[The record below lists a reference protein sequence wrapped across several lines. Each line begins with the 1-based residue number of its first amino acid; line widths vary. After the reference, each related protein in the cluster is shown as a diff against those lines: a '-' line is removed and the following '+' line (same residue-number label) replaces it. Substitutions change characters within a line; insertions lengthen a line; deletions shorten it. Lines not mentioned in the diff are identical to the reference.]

1 MCTSFRVRATDGT
14 VVVGRTMEFP
24 NAMGTK
30 LTVLPRGTEGRGRA
44 PTGGG
49 LSWSSRHGAVGM
61 DVFGIPGALTDGI
74 NERGLYAGL
83 LYMPGFC
90 DYPAAEGVDP
100 SRLLAIVDTV
110 AFVLGTCANV
120 QEAKAAMAGVTVWP
134 WVLEQFGFAPP
145 AHLVVHDAGGACAVF
160 EWKDGELLTF
170 ENPIGV
176 VTNAPHLDWHLTN
189 LRNYLTVST
198 TSPDG
203 LEIEGVELKPLGEG
217 VGITGLPGG
226 SSPPARFVRAV
237 ALTASLRPAA
247 DGPALE
253 QAALHVLNNFD
264 IPAGLIRQ
272 DSDPGDDDR
281 TLWSSIANLTARRY
295 AVRTYDNPQVRALDL
310 ADAPLDAPAPVQV
323 ELGAGGFTAL
333 SV

>member
-24 NAMGTK
+24 NAMGTR
-30 LTVLPRGTEGRGRA
+30 LTVLPRGFAGSGHA
-44 PTGGG
+44 PSGDG
-49 LSWSSRHGAVGM
+49 LGWTAAHGAVGM
-61 DVFGIPGALTDGI
+61 DVFGMPAALTDGI
-74 NERGLYAGL
+74 NEQGLYAGL

-90 DYPAAEGVDP
+90 EYTPAAGAAP
-100 SRLLAIVDTV
+100 ATLLSIVDAV
-110 AFVLGTCANV
+110 AYVLGTCASV
-120 QEAKAAMAGVTVWP
+120 EEARRAMAAVTVWP
-134 WVLEQFGFAPP
+134 WQFEQFGFAPP

-160 EWKDGELLTF
+160 EWAHGEMLTF

-189 LRNYLTVST
+189 LRNYLTVSAA
-198 TSPDG
+198 SPQPRT
-203 LEIEGVELKPLGEG
+203 IEGVELEPLGEG
-217 VGITGLPGG
+217 VGISGLPGG

-237 ALTASLRPAA
+237 ALTASLRPVP

-253 QAALHVLNNFD
+253 QSALHVLNNFD

-272 DSDPGDDDR
+272 DSDAADDDR

-295 AVRTYDNPQVRALDL
+295 AVRTYENPQVHVLDL

-323 ELGAGGFTAL
+323 ELASGGFAA
-333 SV
+333 VAM